1 MYSGPAVQPGT
12 AMTAH
17 GDEVRWHIAAG
28 PFLELRMT
36 ARQRSGLGSRGRST
50 YALPYPPQTAR
61 RHKQK
66 QCPPRRTNH
75 RTLYRISFV
84 TRSVRRTHTFSL
96 TTSAR
101 CIRFISTK
109 FQKNGFFVEFGATDK
124 QNQLLVHLIAGCC
137 GVLLHCIPSIPHI
150 PQLPLPLEELF
161 LVFRTRHLERRA
173 TGNGKP

>member
-101 CIRFISTK
+101 CISHPTAAAPFGRIVSGLSHATSGAPSDRQRK
-109 FQKNGFFVEFGATDK
+109 TMTDSARSGPRPIPRARSPEFV
-124 QNQLLVHLIAGCC
+124 IC
-137 GVLLHCIPSIPHI
+137 
-150 PQLPLPLEELF
+150 PLMREIHA
-161 LVFRTRHLERRA
+161 FRYFW
-173 TGNGKP
+173 PI